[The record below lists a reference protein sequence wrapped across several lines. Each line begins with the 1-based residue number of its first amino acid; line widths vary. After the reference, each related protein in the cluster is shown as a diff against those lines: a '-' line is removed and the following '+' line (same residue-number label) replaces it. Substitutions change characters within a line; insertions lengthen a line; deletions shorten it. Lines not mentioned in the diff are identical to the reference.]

1 MKKRIATFRVCQTQ
15 EDAMRVKVDS
25 QRYFNWTP
33 SSNAKIVL
41 AYEEKYNGVS
51 RILDENPAILD
62 AIDKDLR
69 KLSRPGRAGR
79 RATFTSENLLR
90 ALIVYQVE
98 GASYRETAIR

>member
-41 AYEEKYNGVS
+41 AYEEKFNGIG
-51 RILDENPAILD
+51 RILDENPPILD
-62 AIDKDLR
+62 AVDKDLR
-69 KLSRPGRAGR
+69 KLSRPGKAGR
-79 RATFTSENLLR
+79 RATFTSGKPPSAVL
-90 ALIVYQVE
+90 VYP
-98 GASYRETAIR
+98 GDG